1 VLVCEKEEERK
12 IQPPLNVDKIKICKV
27 IPTNL
32 RTGER
37 PGADDFVK
45 ERLREDLLRVEMEQ
59 CTFMPELNQ
68 EYDRTALV
76 QAEVKMTAAAILRED
91 NLVKRKQEKEHEIL
105 KNYETELRDASEFNR
120 WQQDMKERDKIEEE
134 MRIAQKKVE
143 MQMAREEAMKS
154 SAAQARRNNL
164 VAQNERALMNEALER
179 KAKEHGHD
187 LQQKQLLV
195 SELMNER
202 YRGVDAMEKVKE
214 DNERVGEEVRAD
226 LKKQFD
232 QKKADEEHEM
242 ERRVDLIKQIRALDK
257 MKNVVKVD
265 TFDPCEPPRHG
276 MMEEMSLAELRE
288 RLQMMNEA
296 HNRMLEKLHD
306 GILSKK
312 DEKKGEIEAKHEN
325 IKKIR
330 NIAAVEAAQRRDK
343 LRNKKEDE
351 ERQKEELRR
360 QRFDEVTAKLDAKQK
375 AREAEE
381 KRLKK
386 ELKLISLKRLFD
398 DLKTGG

>member
-1 VLVCEKEEERK
+1 
-12 IQPPLNVDKIKICKV
+12 
-27 IPTNL
+27 
-32 RTGER
+32 
-37 PGADDFVK
+37 
-45 ERLREDLLRVEMEQ
+45 MS
-59 CTFMPELNQ
+59 
-68 EYDRTALV
+68 AL
-76 QAEVKMTAAAILRED
+76 
-91 NLVKRKQEKEHEIL
+91 
-105 KNYETELRDASEFNR
+105 
-120 WQQDMKERDKIEEE
+120 
-134 MRIAQKKVE
+134 
-143 MQMAREEAMKS
+143 
-154 SAAQARRNNL
+154 
-164 VAQNERALMNEALER
+164 
-179 KAKEHGHD
+179 AK
-187 LQQKQLLV
+187 
-195 SELMNER
+195 
-202 YRGVDAMEKVKE
+202 
-214 DNERVGEEVRAD
+214 VRAD
-226 LKKQFD
+226 LRKQFD

-257 MKNVVKVD
+257 VKNVVKVD

-375 AREAEE
+375 AHA
-381 KRLKK
+381 KR
-386 ELKLISLKRLFD
+386 RRR
-398 DLKTGG
+398 G